1 MVLIG
6 VFLLMKCKGKPSA
19 YNYSNGCRCVNC
31 REAWRVHGDEDRTKK
46 RKATKRDTPMVEHD
60 AFTRE
65 QILAARK

>member
-1 MVLIG
+1 
-6 VFLLMKCKGKPSA
+6 MKCKGKPSA
-19 YNYSNGCRCVNC
+19 YNYSNGCRWVDC
-31 REAWRVHGDEDRTKK
+31 REAWRVHGDEYRTKK